1 MQDLKDDIID
11 KETEISPVNTSE
23 MENNEVKILQ
33 EDSTIIAMQE
43 KESKLLLRLADC
55 ENTIKRLR
63 QDIIIETDRAT
74 IKFAKELIHTI
85 ENIFF
90 GIKQLENVSLSE
102 ESKNI
107 FEGMQMIYKQLLT
120 LFEKFSIEMI
130 EPKVNDKFDPML
142 HEAISHLENE
152 INAGNI
158 IECIRP
164 GFKLKNNIL
173 KAASVVIS
181 KGIRKD

>member
-1 MQDLKDDIID
+1 MQDLKDEIIEE
-11 KETEISPVNTSE
+11 KASETEQSKSE
-23 MENNEVKILQ
+23 TKIEMQ
-33 EDSTIIAMQE
+33 AEDPKIIAM
-43 KESKLLLRLADC
+43 KERESQLLLRLADL
-55 ENTIKRLR
+55 ENTVKRLR
-63 QDIIIETDRAT
+63 QDIVIETDRAT
-74 IKFAKELIHTI
+74 LKFAKELTHTV

-90 GIKQLENVSLSE
+90 GIKQLENVALNE

-107 FEGMQMIYKQLLT
+107 FEGMQMIYKQLLA

-130 EPKVNDKFDPML
+130 EPKAAEKFDPML
-142 HEAISHLENE
+142 HEAIAHLENE

-173 KAASVVIS
+173 KAASVIIS
-181 KGIRKD
+181 KGTIKE